1 MLQFIVWLIL
11 VLAATGLSLILDLTV
26 TQALVIG
33 ALTLVLWFALEGL
46 FDAHA
51 ARKTNDPPAT
61 RPRRH
66 SRERRHRRNR

>member
-11 VLAATGLSLILDLTV
+11 VLVATGLSLIFDLTV

-46 FDAHA
+46 FDAH
-51 ARKTNDPPAT
+51 RKENQ
-61 RPRRH
+61 
-66 SRERRHRRNR
+66 